1 MICTAKQLKQNETA
15 SNRFTDN
22 IPAWAKGA
30 VGAVVDAGYL
40 SGYQDGTFGAN
51 KGMTRAEAV
60 SALERMITAEEHTQQ
75 AEIKQQAEKESQ
87 QKETEQQNE
96 TKQQSNMVWEKG
108 GGGGGSSKK
117 SNSTTEQESNIIT
130 KDITIYNQKDAD
142 KLQKKT
148 VLGKTTIYLNGEIK
162 LQDVEFKDDVEVVIV
177 ETAEAYMTED
187 TAVPLTQ
194 RDNITSPVRRAR
206 LLLKDVSG
214 SSINVKP
221 VKLKKVELNL
231 VVNKSLMDNINMELN
246 NTSVDINIIQSAI
259 DKFEVITKEKGKL
272 KITNFENGT
281 LKAEHIDSTII
292 KMQEAVAS
300 GMNLVSNSETTVEIE
315 DSNIDDITTIIPEE
329 KTTIKTIDS
338 TVRNI
343 TINGENGES
352 EVLIENSNVEFFK
365 PQTGT
370 NCTVKLDINSNI
382 SKIITGVDTTI
393 SGDGVVKSV
402 EKTNDSVKIDTSGA
416 SNVEIENKPT
426 EIKTVALT
434 GLQDLTLQTAATAK
448 VTTSDTS
455 YSIGAVTWTKD
466 NVAVND
472 WTTAQAGEYQA
483 SVTLT
488 AKENYQFAKTTAITL
503 NGTALTDVTI
513 AEDGKTVTAV
523 AQVTVAKSDAPEPP
537 VDTKTEIKTVALTGL
552 QDLTLQTAATAKV
565 TTSDTG
571 YHIGTVTWTKDDV
584 AVNDWTTAQT
594 GGYTASVTLTAD
606 SEYKFAP
613 TSVTLNET
621 DLTSQEYTC
630 AEDGSTLTITKEVN
644 IVADAPVIN
653 SFELTI
659 PEQNQGTVPNS
670 VVVDQAG
677 TSIDLIAN
685 VKNATAGSKVRFFVT
700 PNAETTIDNMSFS
713 NGTVESTDNNDD
725 IVTQIDVTNN
735 SAETSLTINHSQ
747 KANFTIK
754 AQYVDENDTIVNETE
769 KTIDVIVINNPIDYI
784 IIDSV
789 SATTPVVGE
798 TIEELPTSSVVPPA
812 NKGYAVTAVEWGT
825 WNDSFE
831 ALDPSHDT
839 FQSGNT
845 YAIKATFQVD
855 SNISNITFTDSIS
868 KAQVGGFA
876 STDVVSAT
884 KNGENVEIV
893 IIVEELK

>member
-448 VTTSDTS
+448 VTTSDT
-455 YSIGAVTWTKD
+455 
-466 NVAVND
+466 
-472 WTTAQAGEYQA
+472 
-483 SVTLT
+483 
-488 AKENYQFAKTTAITL
+488 
-503 NGTALTDVTI
+503 
-513 AEDGKTVTAV
+513 
-523 AQVTVAKSDAPEPP
+523 
-537 VDTKTEIKTVALTGL
+537 
-552 QDLTLQTAATAKV
+552 
-565 TTSDTG
+565 G